1 MTLPYE
7 RVWAIKQHLNFT
19 KSLSMMTLTEIRKN
33 ARTIRDAAL
42 RIRRHAPSEDMFE
55 YYFSHKEEL

>member
-7 RVWAIKQHLNFT
+7 RVWAIKQHLDFT
-19 KSLSMMTLTEIRKN
+19 NWLTRMTLTEIRKN
-33 ARTIRDAAL
+33 ARTIRDEAA

-55 YYFSHKEEL
+55 YYFSHKEE